1 VTSTLHL
8 NVDGLLHREKYFCVQ
23 KGDFQCHWQTKIYF
37 TMHYYGEQRI
47 SNNGMINSRADT
59 RGCFFL
65 LYEILEDCFVRE
77 GSY

>member
-1 VTSTLHL
+1 
-8 NVDGLLHREKYFCVQ
+8 
-23 KGDFQCHWQTKIYF
+23 
-37 TMHYYGEQRI
+37 MHYYGEQRI